1 MTTPVLHTQ
10 GVTKSFGDHVAL
22 SPLDV
27 EVQEGRI
34 VGLLGP
40 NGAGKTT
47 LLRMVTGITKPD
59 AGELRMWGQ
68 PHHRKLLSRMG
79 YLPEERGLYKSM
91 RVAEQVLYFATL
103 RGMARPDAEREL
115 KGWFERLEVEGWWN
129 REVAD
134 LSKGMAQKIQFIA
147 TVLHRP
153 ELLILDEPFSGLDP
167 INAALVRGE
176 MLRLVKE
183 NGTTLVLSTHDMG
196 SVEALCD
203 EVILPHHGKKVLAG
217 PTDVVREDAR
227 GGRIRVS
234 IQGNLMAFVAE
245 LGARADLLSKSTRTE
260 SGNASNAVHDLEL
273 ALPADW
279 PMPEFLAWAV
289 QHVSVL
295 EAVPVK
301 PSMEEVFVQT
311 VESAAS

>member
-1 MTTPVLHTQ
+1 MTPVLHTQ
-10 GVTKSFGDHVAL
+10 GVCKSFGDHVAL
-22 SPLDV
+22 APLDA

-59 AGELRMWGQ
+59 QGELHMWGQ
-68 PHHRKLLSRMG
+68 PHHRDLLSRMG

-103 RGMARPDAEREL
+103 RGMARSDAEREL
-115 KGWFERLEVEGWWN
+115 KAWFERLEVEGWWN

-167 INAALVRGE
+167 INAGLVRNE
-176 MLRLVKE
+176 MLRLVKDH
-183 NGTTLVLSTHDMG
+183 GTTLLLSTHDMG

-203 EVILPHHGKKVLAG
+203 EVILLHRGKKVLSGA
-217 PTDVVREDAR
+217 TDAVREDAR
-227 GGRIRVS
+227 KGRIRVAV
-234 IQGNLMAFVAE
+234 QGNLMAFVAE
-245 LGARADLLSKSTRTE
+245 LGARAELLSKHTRAE
-260 SGNASNAVHDLEL
+260 SSDVHDLEL
-273 ALPADW
+273 ALPEGWA
-279 PMPEFLAWAV
+279 MPEFLAWAV
-289 QHVSVL
+289 QHVRVL
-295 EAVPVK
+295 EARPLRL
-301 PSMEEVFVQT
+301 SMEEVFVQT
-311 VESAAS
+311 VESATP